1 MSETSGAGW
10 RDIRFTSNNGLT
22 LYARHY
28 GERNPAA
35 RPVVCLAGLT
45 RNSADFH
52 DLATFLANHPT
63 RPREVFCP
71 DYRGRGKSDYDPEW
85 RNYSPFIE
93 MLDLLDLMAI
103 RGLEKAAV
111 IGTSRGGI
119 IAMLTASMRPNAI
132 GALVLNDVGPE
143 IETAGLARIMGY
155 AGKVPLPSTWEE
167 ATELVKS
174 MNRRFFTNLSQQE
187 WEELARQMFCEQN
200 GRPAPG
206 YDDRLADALSE
217 IDISQKVPTM
227 WAQFE
232 ALSHVPIL
240 VLRGEHSDL
249 LSAATVA
256 EMERRHSRLA
266 SVTVHAQGHAPLLKD
281 RFTIGMIS
289 DFLRE
294 TDPDSLLGQVAATL
308 AKRLP
313 RIEMPEEVEA

>member
-1 MSETSGAGW
+1 
-10 RDIRFTSNNGLT
+10 
-22 LYARHY
+22 
-28 GERNPAA
+28 
-35 RPVVCLAGLT
+35 V
-45 RNSADFH
+45 
-52 DLATFLANHPT
+52 
-63 RPREVFCP
+63 
-71 DYRGRGKSDYDPEW
+71 
-85 RNYSPFIE
+85 
-93 MLDLLDLMAI
+93 
-103 RGLEKAAV
+103 
-111 IGTSRGGI
+111 
-119 IAMLTASMRPNAI
+119 
-132 GALVLNDVGPE
+132 
-143 IETAGLARIMGY
+143 
-155 AGKVPLPSTWEE
+155 
-167 ATELVKS
+167 
-174 MNRRFFTNLSQQE
+174 
-187 WEELARQMFCEQN
+187 FCEQN

-256 EMERRHSRLA
+256 EMERRHSQLA

-294 TDPDSLLGQVAATL
+294 TDPDSLSGQVAANL

-313 RIEMPEEVEA
+313 RIEVPEEVEA

>member
-45 RNSADFH
+45 RNSADFY

-294 TDPDSLLGQVAATL
+294 TDPDSLLGQVAASL

>member
-10 RDIRFTSNNGLT
+10 RDIRFTSNDGLT

-155 AGKVPLPSTWEE
+155 AGKVPLPATWEE

-174 MNRRFFTNLSQQE
+174 MNRRFFTNLSHQE
-187 WEELARQMFCEQN
+187 WEELARQVFCEQN

-217 IDISQKVPTM
+217 IDIAQKVPTM
-227 WAQFE
+227 WPQFE
-232 ALSHVPIL
+232 ALSNVPIL

-256 EMERRHSRLA
+256 EMERRHTRLA

-294 TDPDSLLGQVAATL
+294 TDPDSLSGQLAASL

-313 RIEMPEEVEA
+313 RIEMREEVEA

>member
-155 AGKVPLPSTWEE
+155 AGKVPLPSTWGE